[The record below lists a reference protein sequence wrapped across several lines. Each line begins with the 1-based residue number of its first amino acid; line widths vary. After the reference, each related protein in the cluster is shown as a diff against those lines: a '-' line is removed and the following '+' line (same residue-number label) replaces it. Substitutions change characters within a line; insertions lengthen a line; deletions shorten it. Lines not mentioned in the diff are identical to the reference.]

1 MFAMHV
7 HICRITSACNDLIYL
22 YVYMRNIFFKKNR
35 PFPAHTEEH
44 AKNCCRIPFLFIYLV
59 SSQILDPA
67 PQRGRGSE
75 GDAGQTAVQGGG
87 GQLEGGG
94 GRRGGGGDGGGAG
107 ELSRRQKSN

>member
-1 MFAMHV
+1 MYTYAGLRAHETILFTYTC
-7 HICRITSACNDLIYL
+7 ICE
-22 YVYMRNIFFKKNR
+22 IFFLNR